1 MTNLANKSAQK
12 WHLKYRYFR
21 ALWLQLK
28 AQGCD
33 DDADLIF
40 PKMIDAADAVIYLAR
55 NAK

>member
-12 WHLKYRYFR
+12 WHFKYRYFR

-28 AQGCD
+28 AQGYD

>member
-12 WHLKYRYFR
+12 WHRQYRHFR

-40 PKMIDAADAVIYLAR
+40 PQMIDAADAVIYLAR